1 VIEHVIVTYTEQVQR
16 FIVIGAEMKRSRGGA
31 EYSVFSRC
39 RVIQGRFRA
48 GPKVQRCSRGAHME
62 VLRCCGGPEVQQR

>member
-1 VIEHVIVTYTEQVQR
+1 MIEHVIVTYTEQMQR

-39 RVIQGRFRA
+39 RADSEQ
-48 GPKVQRCSRGAHME
+48 VQRYRGAQRCTYGGAE
-62 VLRCCGGPEVQQR
+62 VLWRS

>member
-1 VIEHVIVTYTEQVQR
+1 MIEHVIVTYTEQMQR

-39 RVIQGRFRA
+39 RADSEQ
-48 GPKVQRCSRGAHME
+48 VQRYRGAE
-62 VLRCCGGPEVQQR
+62 FQRSFGSVVEWF